1 MPPNESDASDSDSG
15 FPPSVPNAES
25 TDSPIIPDSPDA
37 LGPYHRRNFLSLV
50 FYQMTV
56 RCGWIFKTESIVMPA
71 VLDLIGGGAVLRSW
85 LPLIYRCGQSI
96 PPLLL
101 APQVRS
107 LRQKKWC
114 TFGCTIMMSL
124 IFFLLAWIWG
134 QTGGVASWVPV
145 VFLLLYALFFSC
157 TGLNHLAINTLQGK
171 LIRVRARGR
180 LMMSANV
187 LGGFTALILAG
198 LLLPRW
204 LNAET
209 AEFEWIFAAS
219 ACFFGLAAIFLLFM
233 RESADDYPRQKTT
246 IGSLLKDVAKT
257 LREDRHFRGL
267 AVVAFLFGCSM
278 MLFPHYQNV
287 GRGILKLNLKNLVL
301 WVMVQNAGTA
311 LFSLL
316 VGPLADRRGYRSVLR
331 VVLLPI
337 VIAPLL
343 VMVFSQLPSLGEQLY
358 WLVFLMVG
366 LTPVL
371 IKTFQNYTLEL
382 APHSEH
388 PRYLA
393 TISLCIAAPMV
404 FSPLLGLLIQWCQ
417 AAAWCPDDLAF
428 HPAFAVVMLLIFYGW
443 VKTFYL
449 YEPRVG
455 NASVS

>member
-1 MPPNESDASDSDSG
+1 
-15 FPPSVPNAES
+15 
-25 TDSPIIPDSPDA
+25 
-37 LGPYHRRNFLSLV
+37 
-50 FYQMTV
+50 
-56 RCGWIFKTESIVMPA
+56 MPA

-85 LPLIYRCGQSI
+85 LPLINRCGQSL

-114 TFGCTIMMSL
+114 SFGCTIMMSL

-134 QTGGVASWVPV
+134 QTGGIAGWVPV
-145 VFLLLYALFFSC
+145 AFLLLYALFFSC
-157 TGLNHLAINTLQGK
+157 TGLNHLALNTLQGK
-171 LIRVRARGR
+171 LIRTRARGS
-180 LMMSANV
+180 LMMCANV

-204 LNAET
+204 LHAER
-209 AEFEWIFAAS
+209 AEFQWIFAAS
-219 ACFFGLAAIFLLFM
+219 ACFFGLAAIFLLLLK
-233 RESADDYPRQKTT
+233 ESADDYPRQQTAL
-246 IGSLLKDVAKT
+246 GSLLRDVVRT
-257 LREDRHFRGL
+257 LRQDHNFRGL

-287 GRGILKLNLKNLVL
+287 GRGILNLNLKNLIV

-337 VIAPLL
+337 VTAPLL
-343 VMVFSQLPSLGEQLY
+343 VMIFSQLPAIGEQLY

-393 TISLCIAAPMV
+393 TISLCIAAPMI

-417 AAAWCPDDLAF
+417 RASWCPDSLAF
-428 HPAFAVVMLLIFYGW
+428 HPAFAVGMLLIFYGW
-443 VKTFYL
+443 LRTFHL
-449 YEPRVG
+449 HEPRLG
-455 NASVS
+455 NASGT